1 MRHATHCLLPVLLL
15 AAALP
20 AVAAPPPADPQAH
33 AKALH
38 TQYCVQCHQSEV
50 YTRANRRIKD
60 LGALRNQVQRCDENI
75 GLRWFDDDINAVTQY
90 LNDQYYHF
98 KK

>member
-1 MRHATHCLLPVLLL
+1 MCLSARHLMSALLL
-15 AAALP
+15 SAALP
-20 AVAAPPPADPQAH
+20 AAAQPPAEPHTQAR
-33 AKALH
+33 ALH
-38 TQYCVQCHQSEV
+38 TKYCVQCHQSEV
-50 YTRANRRIKD
+50 YTRANRRMKD
-60 LGALRNQVQRCDENI
+60 LNALRNQVQRCDQNI